1 MCGNTKEY
9 FVLFEQIISDYTEEI
24 NQNTNNLYEVLS
36 KLNIISDE
44 LPKVEELYNKMYLIP

>member
-44 LPKVEELYNKMYLIP
+44 LPKVEELYNKMYLFP

>member
-1 MCGNTKEY
+1 M
-9 FVLFEQIISDYTEEI
+9 ISDYSEEI

-44 LPKVEELYNKMYLIP
+44 LPKVEELYSKMYLLFNILERK